1 MSHADGKGKNVPVL
15 RSIHLQLY
23 VRLTSDAVVSK
34 YLKRYGLNISEQ
46 SQYAATSPNSLQP
59 RILLFL
65 KCHAEKDNE
74 NRSKGQRLGN
84 PSSLMLNKILKQA
97 KFSRTCGK
105 IELALAL
112 YFSFNLQES
121 TNKLTASWKRF
132 CSPLFYTYPFM
143 LRLFVVCLHS
153 WQYTSSLK
161 SGYLWQVC
169 KTKQTHSKCC
179 TSNFMITGTFCFSWI

>member
-15 RSIHLQLY
+15 RSVHLQLY

-84 PSSLMLNKILKQA
+84 TPSLMLNKILKQA
-97 KFSRTCGK
+97 QFSRTCGK
-105 IELALAL
+105 IELALTL
-112 YFSFNLQES
+112 YFSFNLQI
-121 TNKLTASWKRF
+121 
-132 CSPLFYTYPFM
+132 
-143 LRLFVVCLHS
+143 S
-153 WQYTSSLK
+153 WQLVEKDFVHLCFTLTPSCF
-161 SGYLWQVC
+161 GYLLSACIADNTPHLSNLDTCGKSV
-169 KTKQTHSKCC
+169 KQNKPIQ
-179 TSNFMITGTFCFSWI
+179 NVAPLISW